1 MCLIINRGTKV
12 QVSKHDITVYKLI
25 CKEGSV
31 LSSIYP
37 NGQYKI
43 DKI

>member
-1 MCLIINRGTKV
+1 MCLIINHGTKV

-31 LSSIYP
+31 LSPIHPS
-37 NGQYKI
+37 G
-43 DKI
+43 